1 MNDDKRVLLNT
12 FFSLEF
18 ASPRR
23 KITGSANFRSS
34 SSSVLRSL
42 ASSAI
47 YWESWPAV
55 GRYIAMWMLTL
66 EFGSSR
72 MIGRKEEV
80 SVMCVEMKG
89 SKELF
94 HMTRV
99 PPFAFDDIKGSS
111 GSCRSSK
118 FNEAQYSPLK
128 YSIWFNNSH

>member
-1 MNDDKRVLLNT
+1 MNDDNRVLRKT

-23 KITGSANFRSS
+23 KITGFLYFKSS

-55 GRYIAMWMLTL
+55 GRYIPMWMLTL
-66 EFGSSR
+66 QLGSSR
-72 MIGRKEEV
+72 IIGRKEDV
-80 SVMCVEMKG
+80 SVMYVEMKG

-94 HMTRV
+94 HITRV
-99 PPFAFDDIKGSS
+99 PPFALDDIRGSS
-111 GSCRSSK
+111 GLCRSSE
-118 FNEAQYSPLK
+118 FREAQYSPLK
-128 YSIWFNNSH
+128 YSIWFNKSH